1 MNIQIAINYYN
12 CPFIYLFWNRGG
24 SKKKISAPRRQSPNC
39 SSIFYCTGTIK
50 STTTI
55 YYLPLQHLPLQHY
68 HFNTSTLVSHYAMSS
83 HYAQDIGL
91 SIVQCGSVVMWQF
104 CSVVVWYGSTV
115 RSMNKFGYCSRG
127 DGSRYF
133 FFPLVL
139 GVVVGCWCG
148 GFLFF
153 PLLLGTLFEKDVP
166 WCFVSSCNG
175 APLSFPSH
183 CLSGPQI
190 QRGFLFGPLQ
200 VSLSHP
206 PPPRSTTVLGRR
218 TIPA

>member
-1 MNIQIAINYYN
+1 
-12 CPFIYLFWNRGG
+12 
-24 SKKKISAPRRQSPNC
+24 
-39 SSIFYCTGTIK
+39 
-50 STTTI
+50 
-55 YYLPLQHLPLQHY
+55 
-68 HFNTSTLVSHYAMSS
+68 
-83 HYAQDIGL
+83 
-91 SIVQCGSVVMWQF
+91 MWQF

-115 RSMNKFGYCSRG
+115 RRMNKFGYCSRG
-127 DGSRYF
+127 GGSRYF

-190 QRGFLFGPLQ
+190 QRGFLFGPCR
-200 VSLSHP
+200 SLSLTHP
-206 PPPRSTTVLGRR
+206 PDPRRFSGDGQSLHDVNILPFSSLLWSFSLHWGSTKSGTPKTFPLPPYISTCCSAAHGAFSRDPQRIR
-218 TIPA
+218 TQHPYIYWWHSYYVILEDM